1 MRVTRSLRLEAATT
15 EATVGES
22 VTVRVTDNLG
32 RPVENAVVTSES
44 VHARTDERGLCRI
57 TFHTPGFRTLKAAR
71 SPGERV
77 AYRSARATL
86 RVVPE
91 GRARLARRLG

>member
-1 MRVTRSLRLEAATT
+1 MVRSLTLEAATT
-15 EATVGES
+15 EATVGDP
-22 VTVRVTDNLG
+22 VTVRVTDDFG
-32 RPVENAVVTSES
+32 RPIEGAVVTSES
-44 VHARTDERGLCRI
+44 ITAWTDERGRCQI

-91 GRARLARRLG
+91 GRVPLARRIG